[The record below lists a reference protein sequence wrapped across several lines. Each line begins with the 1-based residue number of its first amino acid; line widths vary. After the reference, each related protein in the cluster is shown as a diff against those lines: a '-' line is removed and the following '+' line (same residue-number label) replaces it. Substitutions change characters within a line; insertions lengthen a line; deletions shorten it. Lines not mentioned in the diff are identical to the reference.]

1 MPILDANIV
10 ISVVGTQNG
19 NGLTDGLTERQT
31 LCYFS
36 QNLGEISKNEL
47 TLYIVLGTSLLLASP
62 ASTSAVILFSM
73 ATVFNRLSGENIS
86 L

>member
-10 ISVVGTQNG
+10 TSVVGTQNG

-31 LCYFS
+31 LYYFA
-36 QNLGEISKNEL
+36 QNLGEILKNEL
-47 TLYIVLGTSLLLASP
+47 TLHIVLGTSLLLASP
-62 ASTSAVILFSM
+62 ASTSAAILFSIP
-73 ATVFNRLSGENIS
+73 TVFNRLLGENIS